1 MKSKFFQ
8 GLLGRRK
15 KAAFVLII
23 VWGIIISLYFVPWGI
38 WIVYIITTL
47 LSFRSLLIII
57 TQPTRISTSLPYED
71 LKQIPSVSLLVA
83 IKNEETVIR
92 QLVTELCGLDYVLGK
107 YDLWIVN
114 DHSTDKTVS
123 ILNDLAQ
130 EYPQLNILLL

>member
-57 TQPTRISTSLPYED
+57 TQPTRISTSSPYED